1 MTYFIIYSILSTT
14 FQFLYLKKNLN
25 KTSDQTLQ
33 TKTQNLLYCGTEG
46 VIFYDGAICHPTSAE
61 NTMARLF
68 DSRIEFE
75 LHGESNETATST
87 EFSLLV
93 SRQVLARTLPDR
105 DQGEEEDRSA
115 AAPRRRGVRQSVALC
130 VIPLPSRNLR

>member
-1 MTYFIIYSILSTT
+1 
-14 FQFLYLKKNLN
+14 
-25 KTSDQTLQ
+25 
-33 TKTQNLLYCGTEG
+33 
-46 VIFYDGAICHPTSAE
+46 
-61 NTMARLF
+61 MARLF